1 MGSSFDEQHDLE
13 ERLDRD
19 LEHEGLGRYAP
30 YRRQVIAPRQPS
42 VTVRQPNVTLRE
54 PRITL
59 IPKAAGVLHPC
70 AHDLV
75 EYVGVR
81 GRITHK
87 VCARCRAD
95 LGPVGGSK

>member
-1 MGSSFDEQHDLE
+1 MGFRFDEQNERE

-19 LEHEGLGRYAP
+19 HEHEGGYGRYLPFRATF
-30 YRRQVIAPRQPS
+30 RPS
-42 VTVRQPNVTLRE
+42 ATV
-54 PRITL
+54 TL
-59 IPKAAGVLHPC
+59 IPKASGVLHTCP
-70 AHDLV
+70 HDLV